1 MTGVLAIDTATDACS
16 VAVVRSGRCEER
28 YELAPRGHDRRVFE
42 LLSDLLPRRD
52 LRASGID
59 LLAFGAGPGSF
70 TGLRI
75 AASAVQGLAY
85 ASGLPAVA
93 VSTLACQA
101 QTALREG
108 VVDAGDAVWS
118 TIDARIGELYFAT
131 CLFEDGLAV
140 LQEAPG
146 VCTPDAVT
154 LDDCSPG
161 LRAVGSGCVH
171 VDALPAAARAR
182 LRSLEPG
189 VRPHARDLIP
199 LALKQWQAGEALRP
213 PEIQPVYVRNEIG
226 WKKLS
231 EQGRQT

>member
-16 VAVVRSGRCEER
+16 VAVCCGDQCEER
-28 YELAPRGHDRRVFE
+28 YELAPRGHDQRVFE

-52 LRASGID
+52 LRAAGIE

-101 QTALREG
+101 QTALRAC
-108 VVDAGDAVWS
+108 VVEAGDAVWS
-118 TIDARIGELYFAT
+118 AIDARIGELYFAT
-131 CLFEDGLAV
+131 YVFEDGLAV
-140 LQEAPG
+140 LQEGPAA
-146 VCTPDAVT
+146 CTPDLVT
-154 LDDCSPG
+154 LDDRLPV
-161 LRAVGSGCVH
+161 LRALGSGCVH
-171 VDALPAAARAR
+171 AGALPAPVRAR
-182 LRSLEPG
+182 LRTLEPG
-189 VRPHARDLIP
+189 LRPHARDLIP
-199 LALKQWQAGEALRP
+199 LALQQWRSGESLRP
-213 PEIQPVYVRNEIG
+213 HQVQPVYVRHDIG

-231 EQGRQT
+231 EQGRPK